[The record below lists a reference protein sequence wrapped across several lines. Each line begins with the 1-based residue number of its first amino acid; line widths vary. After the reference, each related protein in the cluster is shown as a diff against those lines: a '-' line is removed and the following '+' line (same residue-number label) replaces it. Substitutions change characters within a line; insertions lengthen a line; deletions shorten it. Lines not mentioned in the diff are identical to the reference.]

1 MSWLARSLANSL
13 KLDDDDDG
21 ATSNVTDKES
31 LSDRKSDD
39 EQQQIDPETPTGR
52 GVKEDLSE
60 LTKTLTRQ
68 FWGVASFLA
77 PPPTSPRHDQISD
90 SNSREPSDEAP
101 FDESSPEESSD
112 PVGIAGIRSDLSE
125 IGGKFKT
132 GISKLSNNMAVSEIT
147 KIASNFLQFGSEHET
162 VDYNLVGGAVGVT
175 EEVMAFVRN
184 IAMHPETWLDFP
196 LVDDEDSDDFDM
208 SDAQQE
214 HAMAVER
221 LAPRLAA
228 LRIELCPGCLTEDCF
243 WKIYFVLL
251 HPRLSKHDAELLS
264 TPQIV
269 KARAKLTQ
277 ELQSRT
283 KAKPEP
289 ESERGT
295 YLKETTNPP
304 HEEHPSVP
312 SSSQSESSPL
322 KTSSIESATSIVASD
337 FPTEKRTVLS
347 TKVQIVDKSVVEEGP
362 VKEIKNQDSL
372 SGSSS
377 RILDEKYE
385 DDGDDWLKE
394 ESSEIVG
401 AGRATMP
408 LVNEEDVSFSDLEED
423 DGDAPTSYKKVTYG
437 SDSSTKD
444 SRDWVQLISSSADSA
459 KDATGSE
466 KVSAHNTE
474 TKESNDW
481 LDVDDIDVV

>member
-1 MSWLARSLANSL
+1 MVKLRESQLYWACILIEMSWLARSLANSL

-196 LVDDEDSDDFDM
+196 LVDDEDSDGM
-208 SDAQQE
+208 
-214 HAMAVER
+214 
-221 LAPRLAA
+221 
-228 LRIELCPGCLTEDCF
+228 
-243 WKIYFVLL
+243 
-251 HPRLSKHDAELLS
+251 
-264 TPQIV
+264 
-269 KARAKLTQ
+269 
-277 ELQSRT
+277 
-283 KAKPEP
+283 
-289 ESERGT
+289 
-295 YLKETTNPP
+295 
-304 HEEHPSVP
+304 
-312 SSSQSESSPL
+312 
-322 KTSSIESATSIVASD
+322 
-337 FPTEKRTVLS
+337 
-347 TKVQIVDKSVVEEGP
+347 
-362 VKEIKNQDSL
+362 
-372 SGSSS
+372 
-377 RILDEKYE
+377 
-385 DDGDDWLKE
+385 
-394 ESSEIVG
+394 
-401 AGRATMP
+401 
-408 LVNEEDVSFSDLEED
+408 
-423 DGDAPTSYKKVTYG
+423 
-437 SDSSTKD
+437 
-444 SRDWVQLISSSADSA
+444 
-459 KDATGSE
+459 
-466 KVSAHNTE
+466 
-474 TKESNDW
+474 
-481 LDVDDIDVV
+481 